1 MGLFPFGDRLLEPVC
16 WHDCSSKKTRLLIC
30 IGGANAIAVV
40 DGLGEGVA
48 KIAKIDLVI
57 NNVFC
62 ELEKRYALLCKL
74 VVFHRV
80 A

>member
-1 MGLFPFGDRLLEPVC
+1 MGLLPFGDRLLEPVC

-30 IGGANAIAVV
+30 IGGPNAIAVV
-40 DGLGEGVA
+40 DGLGEGVT

-62 ELEKRYALLCKL
+62 ELEKRYALLRKL
-74 VVFHRV
+74 IVFHRV